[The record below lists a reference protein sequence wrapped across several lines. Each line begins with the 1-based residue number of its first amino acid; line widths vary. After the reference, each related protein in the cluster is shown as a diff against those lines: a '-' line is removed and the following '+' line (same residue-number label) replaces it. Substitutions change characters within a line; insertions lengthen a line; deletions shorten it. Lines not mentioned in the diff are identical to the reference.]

1 MRIAVAY
8 DCLFPW
14 STGGGERQYR
24 VFAEE
29 FAAAGHEVTYL
40 TRNQWDGP
48 PPGIDGLTVRIV
60 SGDRELYDATGTR
73 TTGPAIRF
81 ARGLFVHL
89 LRHRHAYDAVLV
101 SATPA
106 SNVPAV
112 RAALAGS
119 AVTIAVDWLEV
130 FRPDQWREY
139 SGPVMGRVAS
149 GVQRLAVRL
158 SPIASC
164 HSRLVAGRLRALGSP
179 GEPVVSPGLIADEL
193 VGKPS
198 LEVPDPPHV
207 VYVGRHIADKRVEV
221 LPAAI
226 AHAREQLPSLTA
238 TIYGDGATRGAVLAE
253 IDRLNLRDVVD
264 APGFV
269 SQEELDEGLRTASCL
284 VNPSMREGYGLVG
297 RRGVR
302 SRNAGRPGCRRRQR
316 LRRAGRGGRQRRR
329 RGLGSARRPRCGDR
343 PRDPGG
349 RAPAGVDRPV
359 VENRERD
366 PNDPR
371 RRAGHPSPAR
381 GGGRLPQLV
390 VVSVRR

>member
-24 VFAEE
+24 VFSEE

-40 TRNQWDGP
+40 TRKQWDGP
-48 PPGIDGLTVRIV
+48 PPGVDGLTVRVV
-60 SGDRELYDATGTR
+60 SDDRELYDPTGTR

-89 LRHRHAYDAVLV
+89 LGHRRAYDAVLV

-119 AVTIAVDWLEV
+119 AVTVAVDWLEV

-158 SPIASC
+158 SLIASC

-198 LEVPDPPHV
+198 LEVPDPPHI
-207 VYVGRHIADKRVEV
+207 VYVGRHIADKRVEA

-226 AHAREQLPSLTA
+226 AHAREQLPGLTA
-238 TIYGDGATRGAVLAE
+238 TIYGDGATRAAVLAE
-253 IDRLNLRDVVD
+253 IDRWGLRGVVD

-269 SQEELDEGLRTASCL
+269 SQEELDEGLRSASCL
-284 VNPSMREGYGLVG
+284 VNPSQREGYGLV
-297 RRGVR
+297 
-302 SRNAGRPGCRRRQR
+302 
-316 LRRAGRGGRQRRR
+316 
-329 RGLGSARRPRCGDR
+329 
-343 PRDPGG
+343 
-349 RAPAGVDRPV
+349 V
-359 VENRERD
+359 VEACAAGTPAVVVAGDDNASVELVEEGINGAVADSIR
-366 PNDPR
+366 PNDLGAAIVRVVEAGEPLRASTALWFETASETRTIRAAARGILRELERSAGPR
-371 RRAGHPSPAR
+371 R
-381 GGGRLPQLV
+381 
-390 VVSVRR
+390 

>member
-48 PPGIDGLTVRIV
+48 PPAVDGLTVRVV
-60 SGDRELYDATGTR
+60 SDDRELYDATGTR
-73 TTGPAIRF
+73 TTGPAVRF

-119 AVTIAVDWLEV
+119 GVTVAVDWLEV
-130 FRPDQWREY
+130 FRPDQWRAY

-149 GVQRLAVRL
+149 GVQRLAIRL

-221 LPAAI
+221 LPAAV
-226 AHAREQLPSLTA
+226 AHARAQLPGLTA
-238 TIYGDGATRGAVLAE
+238 TIYGDGATRTAVLAE
-253 IDRLNLRDVVD
+253 IDRLGLNGVVD

-284 VNPSMREGYGLVG
+284 INPSMREGYGLV
-297 RRGVR
+297 
-302 SRNAGRPGCRRRQR
+302 
-316 LRRAGRGGRQRRR
+316 
-329 RGLGSARRPRCGDR
+329 
-343 PRDPGG
+343 
-349 RAPAGVDRPV
+349 V
-359 VENRERD
+359 VEACA
-366 PNDPR
+366 
-371 RRAGHPSPAR
+371 AGTPAV
-381 GGGRLPQLV
+381 LV
-390 VVSVRR
+390 DGDDNASVELVEEGVNGAVAGSVRPDDLGAAIVRVVEAGSFTAAAQSLDSTTGAMSRAVSG

>member
-48 PPGIDGLTVRIV
+48 PPRVDGLTVRVV
-60 SGDRELYDATGTR
+60 SDDRELYDATGTR
-73 TTGPAIRF
+73 TTGPAVRF
-81 ARGLFVHL
+81 ARGLFLHL
-89 LRHRHAYDAVLV
+89 LRHRHSYDAVLV

-112 RAALAGS
+112 RAALVGS
-119 AVTIAVDWLEV
+119 PVVVAVDWLEV

-158 SPIASC
+158 SPVASC
-164 HSRLVAGRLRALGSP
+164 HSRLVGGRLRALGLR

-198 LEVPDPPHV
+198 LEAPSPPHV
-207 VYVGRHIADKRVEV
+207 VYVGRHIGDKRVEA
-221 LPAAI
+221 LPAAL
-226 AHAREQLPSLTA
+226 AHARAQLPYLTA

-253 IDRLNLRDVVD
+253 IDRLGLRDVVD

-269 SQEELDEGLRTASCL
+269 GQEELDDGLRTASCL
-284 VNPSMREGYGLVG
+284 VNPSAREGYGLVVVEACAVG
-297 RRGVR
+297 TPVVLVAGDDNASVELVEEGVNGAVAGSVRPEDLGAAIVRVVEAGEPLRASTAQWFETARETKTIRAAARGI
-302 SRNAGRPGCRRRQR
+302 
-316 LRRAGRGGRQRRR
+316 LRR
-329 RGLGSARRPRCGDR
+329 LES
-343 PRDPGG
+343 
-349 RAPAGVDRPV
+349 
-359 VENRERD
+359 N
-366 PNDPR
+366 
-371 RRAGHPSPAR
+371 AR
-381 GGGRLPQLV
+381 G
-390 VVSVRR
+390 